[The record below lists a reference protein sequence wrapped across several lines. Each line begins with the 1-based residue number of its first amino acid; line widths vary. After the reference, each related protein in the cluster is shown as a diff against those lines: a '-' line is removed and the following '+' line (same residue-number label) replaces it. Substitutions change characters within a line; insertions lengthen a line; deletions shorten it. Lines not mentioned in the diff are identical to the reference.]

1 MSAALEKELAVYE
14 QKHAELVNEAAGK
27 FVVICGEEVSPP
39 WETYSDA
46 LQSGYAQFGLRPF
59 LVKKVEEIEQVH
71 YLGQVV
77 GASSCQDRSFV

>member
-1 MSAALEKELAVYE
+1 MSVTLEKELTVY
-14 QKHAELVNEAAGK
+14 QQRQAELVNEASGK
-27 FVVICGEEVSPP
+27 FVVICGDEVSVP

-71 YLGQVV
+71 YLGQVL
-77 GASSCQDRSFV
+77 GASSCQK